1 MKLFGEI
8 RRLVYFGYALNGD
21 LRLDPTFFSL
31 RRPSRPLPQTAG
43 WQFSKLAAL
52 TLEIEQPLNGDSAR
66 SRSGALIL

>member
-21 LRLDPTFFSL
+21 LRLDPTFSL